1 MELNHLC
8 ANENPMKISLTII
21 KENANFTF
29 CETSNGKLQEIHWL
43 QTSDIDKNEAQM
55 ITNNP
60 NTLKNKGP
68 NNLN

>member
-29 CETSNGKLQEIHWL
+29 CETSNGKLQEIH
-43 QTSDIDKNEAQM
+43 
-55 ITNNP
+55 
-60 NTLKNKGP
+60 
-68 NNLN
+68 